1 MKSIVKILEGV
12 LITVNAVVFTACT
25 DDDFTA
31 SIFDTTEYSLDKAS
45 YTFPLDTFLKKNFL
59 EPYNLKYIYKMEDIG
74 SDLDKNLV
82 PINYENA
89 TVLAVL
95 SKYLWFDV
103 YKKIVG
109 EEFLKQYSPRII
121 HLIGS
126 HSFNPTSGTETLGVA
141 EGGVKV
147 TLIRGN
153 FLDVNNIEYMN
164 EYFFGTMHHEFSHI
178 LQQNVITPTAFDA
191 ISKSLYNPI
200 DWNNT
205 ADSLAVT
212 KGFISPYASSQAR
225 EDWVEVIA
233 KYVTMDMKKWDAT
246 LEAARYDWEELEYN
260 AKAFDAA
267 IERGANRDTLGYHI
281 IRTVGGDPEVG
292 SRKDGEIDTW
302 KIQRKLIQRNA
313 DGSAVLDENQKPVF
327 RFEDGVDGRAI
338 ILQKLEMAR
347 QWLKDNFNVDLEAL
361 RMEVQRRQFLTDAD
375 GNFVFDAKGN
385 YVNRF
390 TSPSES
396 DPTRMFIDELLDE
409 VNQYKA
415 LQQ

>member
-1 MKSIVKILEGV
+1 
-12 LITVNAVVFTACT
+12 
-25 DDDFTA
+25 
-31 SIFDTTEYSLDKAS
+31 
-45 YTFPLDTFLKKNFL
+45 
-59 EPYNLKYIYKMEDIG
+59 MEDIG

-103 YKKIVG
+103 YKKIAG

-121 HLIGS
+121 HLVGS

-153 FLDVNNIEYMN
+153 
-164 EYFFGTMHHEFSHI
+164 FSHI

-212 KGFISPYASSQAR
+212 KGFISPYASSQSR
-225 EDWVEVIA
+225 EDWVEIIA
-233 KYVTMDMKKWDAT
+233 KYVTMDMKSWDAT
-246 LEAARYDWEELEYN
+246 LESAHYDWEELDYN

-267 IERGANRDTLGYHI
+267 IARGADRDTLGYYI
-281 IRTVGGDPEVG
+281 IRTVGGSPEVG
-292 SRKDGEIDTW
+292 SRENGEIATW

-313 DGSAVLDENQKPVF
+313 DGSAVLDENQKPIF